1 MIKVIRIVA
10 TLPQQN
16 PYEHSNSLKPEFFL
30 TGSGSATLVSINIVS
45 RELLLVLGSGYCTVQ
60 LTSIILKKFGFIA
73 FCCAGDLLAGFGGVS
88 AVDSPQRS
96 NTVSP
101 GNPWDLSALDPMTGL
116 QPLSAQVWGPGGQ
129 AEALE
134 LIALL

>member
-1 MIKVIRIVA
+1 M
-10 TLPQQN
+10 
-16 PYEHSNSLKPEFFL
+16 
-30 TGSGSATLVSINIVS
+30 
-45 RELLLVLGSGYCTVQ
+45 LGSGYCTVQ

-96 NTVSP
+96 NAVSP

-134 LIALL
+134 LIALLTKSIVLSKFSFLSVFWIRIRIQEPSGSESVFGVRIRIHTCK